1 MLTPTA
7 GDRISLKRLL
17 MATDFSS
24 PSEIALSHALAIAR
38 RYRSRI
44 YLAHVTPPELYKSV
58 PGEFLKEA
66 MERAREHAQHEMS
79 HIIRAHGLGTLRH
92 RILQEEGNISDVL
105 LQLVKKHSI
114 DLLVIG
120 TRGHRGVKRLLVGS
134 VAEKIFRQATCPVL
148 IVPPSAE
155 ERSRIARILYPT
167 DFSQHSLA
175 AVPYAF
181 SLARHHRA
189 KLILLHVVERAGD
202 SLADLNR
209 QRKLIE
215 NRLRRSVLRRVV
227 LEHKPVLE
235 VEFGEPARK
244 IRKVAAEW
252 QANLI
257 VLAVRRAKPEV
268 AHLEEGTSYQVVRQ
282 APCPVLTIRRRSVAV

>member
-1 MLTPTA
+1 MLTPSA

-17 MATDFSS
+17 VATDFSS

-66 MERAREHAQHEMS
+66 MERAREHAQHEIS
-79 HIIRAHGLGTLRH
+79 HIIRVHGLGTLRH

-120 TRGHRGVKRLLVGS
+120 TRGHRGVKRLLLGS

-148 IVPPSAE
+148 IVPPSAG

-215 NRLRRSVLRRVV
+215 NRSRRSVLRRVV
-227 LEHKPVLE
+227 LEHKPVFE
-235 VEFGEPARK
+235 GEFG
-244 IRKVAAEW
+244 
-252 QANLI
+252 
-257 VLAVRRAKPEV
+257 
-268 AHLEEGTSYQVVRQ
+268 
-282 APCPVLTIRRRSVAV
+282 